1 MSHRDWSRCRDIQV
15 RKSDNGSSQQRGERD
30 RVTDL
35 GEKLLR
41 YVDFSNFSPSLP
53 VKNIIAPSSNVLK
66 RYHHHLE
73 SSHVFSF
80 VDYEAQSENLSEV
93 QQISN

>member
-1 MSHRDWSRCRDIQV
+1 MSHRDWSLCRDIQV

-41 YVDFSNFSPSLP
+41 YVDIGKFSPSLP
-53 VKNIIAPSSNVLK
+53 VKNIIAASSNVLN
-66 RYHHHLE
+66 RLE

-80 VDYEAQSENLSEV
+80 VDNV
-93 QQISN
+93 RI

>member
-1 MSHRDWSRCRDIQV
+1 MSHRDWSLCRDIQV

-41 YVDFSNFSPSLP
+41 YVDFGNFSPSLP
-53 VKNIIAPSSNVLK
+53 VKNITALSSNVLK
-66 RYHHHLE
+66 RYQYHLR
-73 SSHVFSF
+73 SSHVLIF
-80 VDYEAQSENLSEV
+80 VDDEAQSENLSEV
-93 QQISN
+93 QQIST